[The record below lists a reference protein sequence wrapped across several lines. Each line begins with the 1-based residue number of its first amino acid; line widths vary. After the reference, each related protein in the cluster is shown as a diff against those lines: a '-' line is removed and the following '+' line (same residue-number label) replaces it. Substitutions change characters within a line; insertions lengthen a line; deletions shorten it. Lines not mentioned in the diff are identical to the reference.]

1 MINDEN
7 KYKDLI
13 NTLKNLQQVKA
24 APNFEADLK
33 RKMNEEKYGKE
44 KKESFK
50 DFLIPSRVVPAF
62 GLVVIAVIII
72 FSININSDDSDNP
85 FLMEPRLRKDIVS
98 ISNTNDNLTEGKLN
112 REKKAVEE
120 NKDKDKKQLEKRS
133 ESKTKKESF
142 DENLIAGREFSALET
157 TITDAED
164 TDLTNEA
171 TSPPATGFAIRKS
184 GLNFRQ
190 VNPTVMEQKEIQQLK
205 EKVQKESKPLE
216 LK

>member
-72 FSININSDDSDNP
+72 FSININSDDSS
-85 FLMEPRLRKDIVS
+85 VY
-98 ISNTNDNLTEGKLN
+98 
-112 REKKAVEE
+112 
-120 NKDKDKKQLEKRS
+120 
-133 ESKTKKESF
+133 
-142 DENLIAGREFSALET
+142 
-157 TITDAED
+157 
-164 TDLTNEA
+164 
-171 TSPPATGFAIRKS
+171 
-184 GLNFRQ
+184 
-190 VNPTVMEQKEIQQLK
+190 
-205 EKVQKESKPLE
+205 
-216 LK
+216 